1 MDRPSKDA
9 SRGDWDKYAKSLDLN
24 PDEYSNKEALIE
36 AVEAEEVASA
46 VDGEDG
52 EDGNFDS
59 AITRE
64 DLDAGEPEAAINAD
78 TLGEGKPLDVTPGKK
93 GKYPDGYED
102 ATDGWK
108 AAYDHAVSFG
118 NPEKTA
124 IVFADIN
131 CDNAEFND

>member
-1 MDRPSKDA
+1 MADRPTKDA
-9 SRGDWDKYAKSLDLN
+9 SRGDWDDYAQSLGLN
-24 PDEYSNKEALIE
+24 PDEFSNKDALIE

-46 VDGEDG
+46 VDDDEDG
-52 EDGNFDS
+52 EKGNYDS

-64 DLDAGEPEAAINAD
+64 DLGDPEAAINAD
-78 TLGEGKPLDVTPGKK
+78 TLGEGRPLDVTPGKA
-93 GKYPDGYED
+93 GSYPKGYED

-108 AAYDHAVSFG
+108 AAYDHAVKSG

-131 CDNAEFND
+131 CDNEEFSD